1 MPLKMDLSE
10 HISSS
15 LGSHKPSRA
24 GVIIIYLFFI
34 AVVART
40 LALAVIAPRLPWYL
54 GLETLFLVLLTVVLL
69 RPGIPTYWVFLYLTA
84 QTIIILVLLSFRP
97 QFDFVTVLF
106 VILSYQAANIFP
118 NQTRWIWVGLFVLL
132 TGGALVYYLGPAV
145 GLEKA
150 LFPMVACI
158 ILASYETANQEI
170 EAARAESEEMIG
182 NLQETHRQLE
192 LHASQAEEL
201 AAVEE
206 RNRLARELHDSV
218 SQTMFS
224 ILLNIRSSQI
234 YLQREPD
241 QVRPQLELIL
251 SLTQNALA
259 QMRSLITHLRRP
271 NPELVSDE
279 LPPRQIQDQ

>member
-1 MPLKMDLSE
+1 MD
-10 HISSS
+10 SSDQTSGS
-15 LGSHKPSRA
+15 LESLKPSRA
-24 GVIIIYLFFI
+24 GVVIIYLFFI

-54 GLETLFLVLLTVVLL
+54 GLETVFLVFLTVVLL
-69 RPGIPTYWVFLYLTA
+69 RPAMPRYWVFLYLTV

-132 TGGALVYYLGPAV
+132 TGGSLIYYLGPAV

-150 LFPMVACI
+150 LFPMAACI
-158 ILASYETANQEI
+158 IIASYETANQEI
-170 EAARAESEEMIG
+170 EAARAESQEMLRS
-182 NLQETHRQLE
+182 LQETHRQLE
-192 LHASQAEEL
+192 LHASQVEEL
-201 AAVEE
+201 AVIEE
-206 RNRLARELHDSV
+206 RNRIARELHDSV

-224 ILLNIRSSQI
+224 ILLNVRSSQI
-234 YLQREPD
+234 YLQREPGR
-241 QVRPQLELIL
+241 VRPQLELIL

-259 QMRSLITHLRRP
+259 QMRSLITHLRSP
-271 NPELVSDE
+271 KPELVGNE